1 MQSLD
6 PLRVEDV
13 GLRASAAAGKLPRL
27 HEVDLEALRFKE
39 FEERNPVDPG
49 GFHSDRFHTAL
60 LQPRGD
66 LVKIGGIGAELPD
79 WFGVTIGGDADHMHV
94 GMNVDSGRVR
104 VDELERRRRGRDGDR
119 ERPCMRVVGL
129 GPRLAWLLRLLVWDY
144 HGCLL
149 FADGGGETRRRRE
162 PRGISGTFEVSPTG
176 SIPRR
181 ANLAWQVANDKVE
194 ASRAMLANG
203 QEAPEGGRP
212 QTRVAIE
219 QPRPKWKQPHEPHP

>member
-1 MQSLD
+1 MPQETVGVQSLD
-6 PLRVEDV
+6 PLHVEDV

-104 VDELERRRRGRDGDR
+104 VDELERRRRGRDGDGSDLAC
-119 ERPCMRVVGL
+119 ESLGLARVLRGFFGSWFGTTMDVSCSRMGVEKQEGAASQEGYRGRLKSPQRDQYHAGRTWRGKSPMTRSKPL
-129 GPRLAWLLRLLVWDY
+129 GPCWLTGKKHQRVE
-144 HGCLL
+144 G
-149 FADGGGETRRRRE
+149 RRRA
-162 PRGISGTFEVSPTG
+162 SP
-176 SIPRR
+176 
-181 ANLAWQVANDKVE
+181 
-194 ASRAMLANG
+194 
-203 QEAPEGGRP
+203 
-212 QTRVAIE
+212 
-219 QPRPKWKQPHEPHP
+219 